1 MEQNHDYQSIKTFAD
16 VCTAMGKDEQNYNV
30 EAATTNE
37 DKADI
42 CLKRV
47 KLIAKAIN
55 GPQKLNLADT
65 TQLKYG
71 IWVWVNPDTDSPA
84 GFRLSFFGCI
94 YDFANARLGARPL
107 FADGERGEY
116 AFHQFQAEFEQQMQY
131 EALALME

>member
-1 MEQNHDYQSIKTFAD
+1 MEQNHDYQSIKTFTD
-16 VCTAMGKDEQNYNV
+16 VCTAMDKDEQHYNV

-71 IWVWVNPDTDSPA
+71 IWAWVNTDTDSPA
-84 GFRLSFFGCI
+84 GFRLSFVVCGYVFTVA
-94 YDFANARLGARPL
+94 DLGARPL
-107 FADGERGEY
+107 FADSERGKY
-116 AFHQFQAEFEQQMQY
+116 AFHQFQSEFEQQMQY